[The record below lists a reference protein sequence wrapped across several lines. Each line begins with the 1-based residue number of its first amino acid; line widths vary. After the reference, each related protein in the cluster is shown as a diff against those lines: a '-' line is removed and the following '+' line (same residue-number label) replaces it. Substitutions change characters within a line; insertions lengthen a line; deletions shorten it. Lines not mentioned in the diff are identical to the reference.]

1 MHLGLNQQK
10 CLRVIK
16 MLVCKNLK
24 KIFVEGNE
32 SICILDDINFN
43 ISKGETVSIIG
54 SSGSGKSTL
63 LHVLSSLE
71 KADSGEILL
80 DDSLI
85 TSLTENEL
93 CAIRLNKI
101 GFIYQFHHLIKE
113 LNVKENIALPLII
126 KGEDVDDI
134 ESKTNDIIDQVGL
147 SERKNYQIDKL
158 SGGERQRV
166 AIARAVVHK
175 PKIIFADE
183 PTGNLDKVNANNI
196 FSLLKDLVNY
206 NQSSLIMATHDLDIA
221 VLLDKKYSIQ
231 NGDLIKI
238 KD

>member
-1 MHLGLNQQK
+1 
-10 CLRVIK
+10 

-32 SICILDDINFN
+32 SICILDDVNFN

-221 VLLDKKYSIQ
+221 ELLDKKYSIQ